1 MNTFRLKRFVKQT
14 GLIAAL
20 DRLGWR
26 DGLMEGVTLLVD
38 SKAREKKRLIR
49 EDYLTFRAQHT
60 RLAPNQPDGREGIA
74 LMISSMPT
82 GWGLK
87 MEGALSLAIRSAGY
101 RPVILQLSPD
111 AWSRRYHAV
120 FGNYE
125 FVKFHRIVASQPPV
139 APAKELLEFRH
150 NPPTVRDLMTLT
162 YRQVDI
168 GRIALSNLL
177 YRHKF
182 ERFDL
187 AQPYLVKELYD
198 ELLTIQQNVHAAERI
213 IEQTSPTIALL
224 LEKGLSPAAEIFG
237 VCVARGVPVIQ
248 YSGSQD
254 KSGLI
259 LKRFSF
265 DNRHQHPFSLDVST
279 WARVKTMPWNAKQSN
294 QVLRDLSESYVSG
307 TWFNR
312 KYLSEGKR
320 IKSADEV
327 RAQLG
332 LDPCKK
338 TAVIFSHVLWDATF
352 FYGQGLVDDYETW
365 LIETVRA
372 ACANPAVNWVVKLHP
387 DLAWKLKNEGYSGE
401 LRDLLAMRTAVGVLP
416 KHVKLILPD
425 TDISTY
431 SFFEITHY
439 CLTVRGTIGI
449 EMACHGV
456 PVITAGTGRY
466 SHLGFTLDSSSVEA
480 YLQMVANIQNLP
492 SMTDEQIQLARRFAY
507 ALFKLRPWRLNSFE
521 TVIMPMGHVG
531 HPLDSNL
538 IPRVSSFAEFAAS
551 PDIRSFVDWI
561 LSGKADYL
569 ETIS

>member
-26 DGLMEGVTLLVD
+26 GIMVEGVTLLVD
-38 SKAREKKRLIR
+38 SKAREKKRLINQ
-49 EDYLTFRAQHT
+49 DYQAFRAQYA
-60 RLAPNQPDGREGIA
+60 RLAPDPLDGRKEIA

-82 GWGLK
+82 AWGLK
-87 MEGALSLAIRSAGY
+87 MEGALSLAIRSADY

-120 FGNYE
+120 FGNRD
-125 FVKFHRIVASQPPV
+125 FVEFHRIVASQPPV
-139 APAKELLEFRH
+139 APAKEFLEFRH
-150 NPPTVRDLMTLT
+150 NPPTVRDLMKLT

-182 ERFDL
+182 EKFDL
-187 AQPYLVKELYD
+187 AQPHLAKEIFD
-198 ELLTIQQNVHAAERI
+198 ELLAIQRNIHAAERMV
-213 IEQTSPTIALL
+213 EQTSPAIALL

-248 YSGSQD
+248 YSGSQN

-352 FYGQGLVDDYETW
+352 FYGQGLFDDYETW

-372 ACANPAVNWVVKLHP
+372 ACANPKINWLVKLHP
-387 DLAWKLKNEGYSGE
+387 DLAWKLKYEGYLGE
-401 LRDLLAMRTAVGVLP
+401 LRDLIAVRSAVGALP
-416 KHVKLILPD
+416 DHVKLILPN

-431 SFFEITHY
+431 SFFEIADF

-456 PVITAGTGRY
+456 PVLTAGTGRY
-466 SHLGFTLDSSSVEA
+466 SNLGFTIDSGTVSE
-480 YLQMVANIQNLP
+480 YLQRIAHIDELP
-492 SMTDEQIQLARRFAY
+492 PMPEQQLELARKFAY
-507 ALFKLRPWRLNSFE
+507 ALFNLRPWKLQTFE
-521 TVIMPMGHVG
+521 LTQLPVDRAG
-531 HPLDSNL
+531 HPLDTN
-538 IPRVSSFAEFAAS
+538 IAFHVHSFDEFTAR
-551 PDIRSFVDWI
+551 PDVRRFVDWVA
-561 LSGKADYL
+561 LGTPDYVDW
-569 ETIS
+569 